1 MRRQNQGWA
10 EVTHFFGWGERG
22 ISYSLFSIES
32 NSICLC
38 MSHLSMYWYDPWIF
52 VACPLHWGLSTIPFW
67 SITPLISLCSM
78 KICCWLKPMENFWWK
93 LRYRWISFIGNW
105 FSCLER
111 EINSFS
117 QSGSN
122 LFMNKPINNLIVS
135 VRLKFFQN
143 VSYLTLPPNG
153 SLVLRKILCI
163 HLRQKLVWQTCFSAR
178 SVCRKLSYEGY
189 DGKKKNR
196 QIRENAIPHTSPK
209 RNPLEGIIWGL
220 CRTEVW

>member
-1 MRRQNQGWA
+1 
-10 EVTHFFGWGERG
+10 
-22 ISYSLFSIES
+22 
-32 NSICLC
+32 
-38 MSHLSMYWYDPWIF
+38 MYGCDPWIF
-52 VACPLHWGLSTIPFW
+52 VTCSLHWGLSTIPFW
-67 SITPLISLCSM
+67 SITPLISLWLIVCSM

-105 FSCLER
+105 FSCLET

-143 VSYLTLPPNG
+143 VSYLTLPRNG

-178 SVCRKLSYEGY
+178 SVCKKLSYEGY
-189 DGKKKNR
+189 DGQKK
-196 QIRENAIPHTSPK
+196 QTNARKYNSPHLS
-209 RNPLEGIIWGL
+209 
-220 CRTEVW
+220 

>member
-1 MRRQNQGWA
+1 
-10 EVTHFFGWGERG
+10 
-22 ISYSLFSIES
+22 
-32 NSICLC
+32 
-38 MSHLSMYWYDPWIF
+38 
-52 VACPLHWGLSTIPFW
+52 
-67 SITPLISLCSM
+67 
-78 KICCWLKPMENFWWK
+78 MENFWWK

-105 FSCLER
+105 FSCLET

-143 VSYLTLPPNG
+143 ASYLTLPPNG

-189 DGKKKNR
+189 DGKKNR

-220 CRTEVW
+220 CRTKVRLRANTMGWRQAHSDLIWIQGCTSDRQRSNVERAGSLIRKMFFLNKAFADCNCISDVYEPKNVFPNPEELLAPQVL